1 MTYYMTQSKRADG
14 AQQSNKITDRKA
26 EEDLR
31 KSESQYRSTID
42 SLEEGLYMVDR
53 QFQVVLMNKTIA
65 QWLEPIGITNDVI
78 GKPLFEAFPFL
89 PSGVK
94 KQLDRVIATGKS
106 MSFQRTNNF
115 GTKDFV
121 VEIKRIPVLEGSKVV
136 RVVNILEDIT
146 ERKKHESQIER
157 YQEKLKAMALELMM
171 AEERERRRIAV
182 GLHDGVG
189 QKLALAKLMLQST
202 KEYLADEQSITSFGK
217 ALESIDGAIKD
228 IRSLTFELA
237 SPVLYEIGLT
247 AAVQQYLREEVEAK
261 HDLKSDL
268 IADKVLNGLDVETSV
283 ALFRIIR
290 ELLMNV
296 VKHADATMV
305 EVSINQLQDNIR
317 ISVIDNGKGFQTA
330 EHLTVSHNGRTSFGL
345 FSMRERLE
353 RLGGQIE
360 IESIPVKG
368 TSVEITAPLRGN
380 ARSTNS
386 GC

>member
-1 MTYYMTQSKRADG
+1 MTQPKSAVG
-14 AQQSNKITDRKA
+14 AQQSDKITDRKA

-53 QFQVVLMNKTIA
+53 QFRVVLMNKKIA
-65 QWLEPIGITNDVI
+65 QWLGPIGVTNDVI
-78 GKPLFEAFPFL
+78 GKPLFDAFPFL

-106 MSFQRTNNF
+106 MSFQRANNF

-136 RVVNILEDIT
+136 RVVNIIEDIT

-189 QKLALAKLMLQST
+189 QKLALAKLMLQSA

-261 HDLKSDL
+261 HDLKSVL
-268 IADKVLNGLDVETSV
+268 VADKVLNGLDVETSV

-305 EVSINQLQDNIR
+305 EVNINQLQDKIR
-317 ISVIDNGKGFQTA
+317 ISVIDDGKGFQTA
-330 EHLTVSHNGRTSFGL
+330 EHLAASHNGRTSFGL

-353 RLGGQIE
+353 RLGGKIE
-360 IESIPVKG
+360 IESVPVKG

-380 ARSTNS
+380 ARGTNS
-386 GC
+386 GR